1 MNLLRQR
8 GGHEPSAVRY
18 GMFYGAIFLALGFYL
33 PFWPVWLESRGLK
46 AEEIGLLLALTSW
59 VKVGASPLFGHIADR
74 SGRDRLILVGLAGA
88 SLLGFAAFLL
98 AKTFWMFVAIQLA
111 TAIAFHP
118 LIPLGESRTMTS
130 VVARGL
136 DYGRIRLW
144 GSITFILGTLAAGW
158 LIEAWNKEA
167 LAYAIIAAL
176 AFTLL
181 AAAGLRDRPPASEK
195 LPPGNQADIR
205 VFQYFQGPNART
217 FLLFLTTASLLQA
230 SHAAYYGFSA
240 LHWQTVGHS
249 SATVAWLWTEGVIF
263 EILLFAFSAV
273 LVTRIGP
280 AGLLLVAAL
289 GAALRWCLLAWTV
302 DLAFLIGA
310 QALHALSF
318 AAAHLGAMHFIAKQ
332 APPALAA
339 TLQSVYAAVSGGIAM
354 GLAML
359 LAGRLYPV
367 DPALAYAAMAGLAA
381 LAAML
386 SIALI
391 CLARLGVK
399 PRR

>member
-8 GGHEPSAVRY
+8 GSHEPSAVRY
-18 GMFYGAIFLALGFYL
+18 AMFYGAIFLALGIYL
-33 PFWPVWLESRGLK
+33 PFWPVWLESRGLE

-59 VKVGASPLFGHIADR
+59 VKVGASPLFGHIADH

-98 AKTFWMFVAIQLA
+98 AESFWLFVAIQLA

-158 LIEAWNKEA
+158 LIDTWSRQA

-176 AFTLL
+176 AFTLV
-181 AAAGLRDRPPASEK
+181 AAAGLRDRPPRSET
-195 LPPGNQADIR
+195 LPPSQQANTT
-205 VFQYFQGPNART
+205 VFQYFQGPKARI

-240 LHWQTVGHS
+240 LHWQKAGHAS
-249 SATVAWLWTEGVIF
+249 ETIAWLWAEGVIF
-263 EILLFAFSAV
+263 EVLLFAFSAT
-273 LVTRIGP
+273 LVTRLGP
-280 AGLLLVAAL
+280 VGLLLLAAL

-310 QALHALSF
+310 QTLHALSF
-318 AAAHLGAMHFIAKQ
+318 AAAHLGAMHFIARQ
-332 APPALAA
+332 APPALTA
-339 TLQSVYAAVSGGIAM
+339 TLQSLYAAVSGGIAM
-354 GLAML
+354 GLAMI
-359 LAGRLYPV
+359 LAGRLYPA

-381 LAAML
+381 LAAMFSAVL
-386 SIALI
+386 VWMTRIGA
-391 CLARLGVK
+391 K
-399 PRR
+399 PRP